1 MIIKLLKFFTL
12 AVLALALMLP
22 SAGTSLAK
30 KRSAADEQFFLQ
42 VLKICRFRETN
53 FKYARINYEKR
64 TFKCYGDRL
73 RDRKGGGRN

>member
-1 MIIKLLKFFTL
+1 MIVKLLKPVIL
-12 AVLALALMLP
+12 LVLAAALLTP
-22 SAGTSLAK
+22 LAGTSLAK

-64 TFKCYGDRL
+64 TFKCYGDRYKNRHG
-73 RDRKGGGRN
+73 RD

>member
-1 MIIKLLKFFTL
+1 MIMKLLKSFTL

-22 SAGTSLAK
+22 SAGSSLAK

-53 FKYARINYEKR
+53 FRYARINYEQR
-64 TFKCYGDRL
+64 TFRCYADRYKNRHG
-73 RDRKGGGRN
+73 RD

>member
-1 MIIKLLKFFTL
+1 MIIKLLKSLTL

-22 SAGTSLAK
+22 SAGSSLAK

-53 FKYARINYEKR
+53 FRYARINYEKR
-64 TFKCYGDRL
+64 TFKCFGDRYKNPHGK
-73 RDRKGGGRN
+73 D

>member
-1 MIIKLLKFFTL
+1 MIIKLLKSFTF

-22 SAGTSLAK
+22 SAGSSLAK

-64 TFKCYGDRL
+64 TFKCYADRYKNPHG
-73 RDRKGGGRN
+73 RD